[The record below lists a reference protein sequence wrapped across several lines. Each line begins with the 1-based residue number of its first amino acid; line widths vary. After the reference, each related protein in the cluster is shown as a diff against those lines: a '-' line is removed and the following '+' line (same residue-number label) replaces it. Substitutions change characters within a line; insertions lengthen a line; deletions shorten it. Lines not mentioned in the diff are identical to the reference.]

1 MAQNVFQRYEIKYVL
16 TKEQYALLLTKIKD
30 KFVPDK
36 FFRTDVCSLYY
47 DTSDFLLA
55 RRSIE
60 KPAYKEKFR
69 LRSYGVVK
77 DDAPVFVEIKRKY
90 DDVVYKRR
98 IKTTEKV
105 AVALAAGKKNDQ
117 TQIGQE
123 IGYFLKL
130 YGQIEPKIFVSY
142 AREAYTAK
150 DDQSLRLT
158 FDQNVLWRDYD
169 LSMHHGIYGTPI
181 LPPGSVLMEL
191 KTAGALPL
199 WLVEILSQNKIYKS
213 SFSKYGAAYQQAMA
227 QVAQGGKKIA

>member
-1 MAQNVFQRYEIKYVL
+1 MAQSVFQRYEIKYVL
-16 TKEQYALLLTKIKD
+16 SKEQYDLLLSKIKG

-47 DTSDFLLA
+47 DTPDFLLA

-69 LRSYGVVK
+69 LRSYGVVQAK
-77 DDAPVFVEIKRKY
+77 DPVFVEIKRKY
-90 DDVVYKRR
+90 DGVVYKRR
-98 IKTTEKV
+98 IKTTEKKAL
-105 AVALAAGKKNDQ
+105 AVAAGKQDDHS
-117 TQIGQE
+117 QIGQE
-123 IGYFLKL
+123 IDYFLKL
-130 YGQIEPKIFVSY
+130 HGQMQPKIFVSY

-150 DDQSLRLT
+150 DDKNLRVT

-169 LSMHHGIYGTPI
+169 LSLHHGIYGTAL
-181 LPPGSVLMEL
+181 LPEGSVLMEI

-213 SFSKYGAAYQQAMA
+213 SFSKYGTAYEQAMA